1 MEDTPIVT
9 LDLARTLKVAEV
21 AARAAGTYL
30 LQKLGFARVASQKA
44 LNDDLLDADLEA
56 EHLLLTHLRKETP
69 DLGILSEEQAS
80 QETGRHYWI
89 IDPLDGS
96 ANFQH
101 GSPLFA
107 IAIALVLNRVP
118 QASIVYLPAQN
129 EMFTAIQ
136 HQGAFLNGKR
146 VHVSSTSTIEQA
158 IIHVGDFS
166 KGNNIQKVHERFGDA
181 LQLITRARRVR
192 MIGTAAM
199 DLAYLACG
207 RADGLINYADDPW
220 DIEAGKLLLVEAG
233 GRVSTR
239 RYSNRIMAVYSNGI
253 IHQDIEKLLAHSSS
267 A

>member
-1 MEDTPIVT
+1 MEDTPIVA
-9 LDLARTLKVAEV
+9 LDLARTLKVAEA

-44 LNDDLLDADLEA
+44 LNDDLLDADLEV

-69 DLGILSEEQAS
+69 DLGILSEEQVS
-80 QETGRHYWI
+80 QEAGKHYWI
-89 IDPLDGS
+89 VDPLDGS
-96 ANFQH
+96 ANFQR

-107 IAIALVLNRVP
+107 IAIALVFNQVP
-118 QASIVYLPAQN
+118 QASIVYLPTQN

-136 HQGAFLNGKR
+136 NQGAFLNGKR
-146 VHVSSTSTIEQA
+146 IHVSSTSTIDQA

-166 KGNNIQKVHERFGDA
+166 KGNNTQQVYDRLGDV
-181 LQLITRARRVR
+181 LQLITRVRRVR

-207 RADGLINYADDPW
+207 RADGLINYANDPW

-233 GRVSTR
+233 GQVSTR
-239 RYSNRIMAVYSNGI
+239 RYANRTMAVYSNGI
-253 IHQDIEKLLAHSSS
+253 IHQDIEKLLSPSSS